1 MQIPSHM
8 EVPQQVEGGWILL
21 RKLVLLQHLAVLKTI
36 YEDDIDFT
44 NWEFHLNQNERI
56 RIEIK
61 TTLHQPCFQSTTGS
75 NWPPMQVQL
84 RDDQINPTCLKR
96 GQTGRIPDRSNC
108 LIFVFILVWKL
119 QS

>member
-1 MQIPSHM
+1 MRLKRREGMQIPSHM

-36 YEDDIDFT
+36 YEDNIDFT

-84 RDDQINPTCLKR
+84 R
-96 GQTGRIPDRSNC
+96 
-108 LIFVFILVWKL
+108 
-119 QS
+119 